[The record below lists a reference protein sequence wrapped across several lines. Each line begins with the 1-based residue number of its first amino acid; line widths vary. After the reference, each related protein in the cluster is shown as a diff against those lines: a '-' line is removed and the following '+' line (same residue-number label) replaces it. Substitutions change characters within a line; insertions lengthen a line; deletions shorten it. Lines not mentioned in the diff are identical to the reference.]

1 MATLRDI
8 RRQLHSIGNIR
19 KITQA
24 MEVVAA
30 SRLRKAQA
38 HAEQARPY
46 FNKLTEIMDNLVRGS
61 EVGSDPLTQVRE
73 VQKQGFVVIAG
84 DKGLCGAYN
93 QMIFTTTEKLI
104 KNLSPENVKLFLV
117 GNRAIDYF
125 AYKKWKRGKPTA
137 DWGGKI
143 TYAQIHELTQHLT
156 QQFLEG
162 QVDEIWLVYTHFVNV
177 AVRQIRVE
185 KLFPIEP
192 PKRGVEAPP
201 IPYQLEPGP
210 QEIFK
215 ALLPHYSVTKVQ
227 AALNDAYASEL
238 AARIFSMRAATKNS
252 DELIQKLTLVRN
264 KIRQTG
270 ITKELIEITSG
281 AESLKQG

>member
-1 MATLRDI
+1 
-8 RRQLHSIGNIR
+8 
-19 KITQA
+19 

-38 HAEQARPY
+38 QAEQARPY

-61 EVGSDPLTQVRE
+61 EVGSDPLTQHRE
-73 VQKQGFVVIAG
+73 VHKKGFVVIAG

-93 QMIFTTTEKLI
+93 QMVFTTTEKLI
-104 KNLSPENVKLFLV
+104 KTLSPDDVKLFLV

-125 AYKKWKRGKPTA
+125 AYKKWTKGLPVA
-137 DWGGKI
+137 NWGGKI
-143 TYAQIHELTQHLT
+143 TYAQIQEFTQHLT
-156 QQFLEG
+156 QQFLEK
-162 QVDEIWLVYTHFVNV
+162 QVDEVWLVYTHFVNV

-192 PKRGVEAPP
+192 PKRASETAP
-201 IPYQLEPGP
+201 IPYILEPGP

-215 ALLPHYSVTKVQ
+215 AILPHYCVTKLQ
-227 AALNDAYASEL
+227 AALYDAYASEL

-252 DELIQKLTLVRN
+252 DELIQKLTLIRN